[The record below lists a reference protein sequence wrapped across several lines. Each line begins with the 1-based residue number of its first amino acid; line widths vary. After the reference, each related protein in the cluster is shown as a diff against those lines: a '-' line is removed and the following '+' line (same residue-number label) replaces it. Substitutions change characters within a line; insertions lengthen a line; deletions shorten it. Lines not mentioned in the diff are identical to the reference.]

1 MAFNQ
6 IIYFIADVVFQFNI
20 VLKYQFSSYLCVVLE
35 GVDKCFTNREREAKR
50 KKLKSSLA
58 SIRFES

>member
-6 IIYFIADVVFQFNI
+6 IICFIANVIFQFNMI
-20 VLKYQFSSYLCVVLE
+20 LKYQFSSYLCVVLK
-35 GVDKCFTNREREAKR
+35 GVGKCFTNREREAKR